1 MKRIALYSRK
11 SVLSDTGESTKTQI
25 KLCKNYFNNIE
36 CEFIEIIDEG
46 FSGGNTNRPGFKKL
60 MKLVKNKEIDIVAV
74 YKIDRIARNIVD
86 FFSIYKE
93 LENYDLKLISI
104 TEGFDA
110 STPSGIMMMTML
122 AGVSE
127 MERMNIKQRIK
138 DNMKEIASKGKW
150 CGGKPPIGYEPIRV
164 VEDGKKC
171 SYLKLKDG
179 IEKDIVLDIYSLFI
193 DGYSIRK
200 IAKLLNEK
208 YNLQTTSKRVC
219 NVLYSPT
226 YTPSTE
232 LLNNYL
238 KQNNYEVST
247 LPNGYGYLTY
257 QKTKNDKNGKKVIN
271 KDNKIIA
278 AASKHEAIIPNDL
291 WLKAQEK
298 LKQVTQDPRPRKSQ
312 FTFLAHFIKCGYCGK
327 NMIVCSEERKRS
339 ENQRYFRKSCKC
351 DYKNSKRLT
360 INLAEKSFVDNI
372 TSISDIETINKMINN
387 KSTASTYDIK
397 KELKLKNRQIEDLD
411 KKIEGLS
418 EKLALA
424 DEIVVDIILKQ
435 LEKMALRK
443 KELEKELFEIQK
455 KNETSKNNKNT
466 ASLIKNVI
474 DELIELTTKEEVPKD
489 EINIKIGQVFE
500 CIYWFPIERELK
512 LRIKNM

>member
-1 MKRIALYSRK
+1 
-11 SVLSDTGESTKTQI
+11 
-25 KLCKNYFNNIE
+25 
-36 CEFIEIIDEG
+36 
-46 FSGGNTNRPGFKKL
+46 
-60 MKLVKNKEIDIVAV
+60 
-74 YKIDRIARNIVD
+74 
-86 FFSIYKE
+86 
-93 LENYDLKLISI
+93 
-104 TEGFDA
+104 
-110 STPSGIMMMTML
+110 
-122 AGVSE
+122 
-127 MERMNIKQRIK
+127 
-138 DNMKEIASKGKW
+138 
-150 CGGKPPIGYEPIRV
+150 
-164 VEDGKKC
+164 
-171 SYLKLKDG
+171 
-179 IEKDIVLDIYSLFI
+179 
-193 DGYSIRK
+193 
-200 IAKLLNEK
+200 
-208 YNLQTTSKRVC
+208 
-219 NVLYSPT
+219 
-226 YTPSTE
+226 
-232 LLNNYL
+232 
-238 KQNNYEVST
+238 
-247 LPNGYGYLTY
+247 
-257 QKTKNDKNGKKVIN
+257 
-271 KDNKIIA
+271 
-278 AASKHEAIIPNDL
+278 
-291 WLKAQEK
+291 
-298 LKQVTQDPRPRKSQ
+298 
-312 FTFLAHFIKCGYCGK
+312 
-327 NMIVCSEERKRS
+327 MIVCSEERKRS

-474 DELIELTTKEEVPKD
+474 DELIELTTKEDVPKD